1 MNKNILF
8 FIGGL
13 LTGAAGGFFAGKY
26 FYEKKANDRADQQIQ
41 EMEDYYEETYG
52 DALADRYKR
61 ESSDEVEVNPV
72 EDDETTNTGREDGV
86 LSPERREEIKRNLV
100 RNHEQT
106 TNYAAMYRQKNG
118 ASNAE
123 EEFDGG
129 HPPDSDEDED
139 EIGNNIEED
148 PPEEPAETDA
158 EEEFIQQE
166 EERQRNKQRSPR
178 LISEDS
184 LGDIPGYYSQEILL
198 YYVLD
203 ETMVTEDDDVIDDY
217 HQLLGDCMEK
227 YNFID
232 NDDENVIFVR
242 NFQTDTVY
250 EVRKVNKAWNN

>member
-13 LTGAAGGFFAGKY
+13 IAGGAGGFFAGKY
-26 FYEKKANDRADQQIQ
+26 FYEKKANDRADKQIQ

-61 ESSDEVEVNPV
+61 ESSDVEVNPV
-72 EDDETTNTGREDGV
+72 DDDETNTGREDGV

-123 EEFDGG
+123 KEIDGG

-139 EIGNNIEED
+139 ELGQNIEED
-148 PPEEPAETDA
+148 PPVEPDEMTA
-158 EEEFIQQE
+158 EEAFIEQE
-166 EERQRNKQRSPR
+166 EERKRNKQRNPR

-184 LGDIPGYYSQEILL
+184 LGDIPGYYSQEVLL

-203 ETMVTEDDDVIDDY
+203 ETMVTEDDEIIDDY

-232 NDDENVIFVR
+232 NDEENTIFVR
-242 NFQTDTVY
+242 NFQTDTIY
-250 EVRKVNKAWNN
+250 EVRKVPKAWNS